1 MKQLYE
7 PQMAVKLKNNLEAKT
22 ARPFRSGG
30 LAGYAIISS
39 STDEVH

>member
-7 PQMAVKLKNNLEAKT
+7 PQIVVKLKSNLDAET

-30 LAGYAIISS
+30 LAGYAIISL